1 MAAGAHNWR
10 ICHVSQGIKPRVGRL
25 LQPFI
30 EPFHNTAWTERL
42 GSKSDRDY
50 NRGIDCYLLLQ
61 PMTQETSA
69 TATVP
74 APISIGALKASC
86 SACSMHQLC
95 LPMGLENADIDRLDK
110 IIGRRRRLEKDERLY
125 AMGEPFRSLYAVRF
139 GHFKTYQINAAGE
152 QQITGFQM
160 AGELLGMDAISG
172 DRHHCDAVA
181 LEDSEVCE
189 IPFSRLE
196 ELFGEVPALLRHF
209 HRIMSQEI
217 TREQNVML
225 LLGNMRAEQRFAVFL
240 VNLSARYAARGYSST
255 SFALRM
261 SREDIGNYLGLTIES
276 VSRLLS
282 RFKKQGWIA
291 VDKREVTLLEPAR
304 LRAIAAGTEQCT
316 PMA

>member
-1 MAAGAHNWR
+1 MT
-10 ICHVSQGIKPRVGRL
+10 QGIPL
-25 LQPFI
+25 
-30 EPFHNTAWTERL
+30 
-42 GSKSDRDY
+42 
-50 NRGIDCYLLLQ
+50 
-61 PMTQETSA
+61 SA
-69 TATVP
+69 TA
-74 APISIGALKASC
+74 PISLGAIKASC

-95 LPMGLENADIDRLDK
+95 LPMGLDDADINRLDQ
-110 IIGRRRRLEKDERLY
+110 IIGRRRRLERDERLY
-125 AMGEPFRSLYAVRF
+125 AMGEPFRSLYAIRY
-139 GHFKTYQINAAGE
+139 GHFKTYQVNAAGE

-189 IPFSRLE
+189 IPFARLE
-196 ELFGEVPALLRHF
+196 DLFGQVPALLRHF

-255 SFALRM
+255 SFGLRM

-282 RFKKQGWIA
+282 RFKKQGWIE
-291 VDKREVTLLEPAR
+291 VDKREVRLLEPAK
-304 LRAIAAGTEQCT
+304 LKAIAAGTDQCS
-316 PMA
+316 PMS

>member
-1 MAAGAHNWR
+1 MEHPLP
-10 ICHVSQGIKPRVGRL
+10 HL
-25 LQPFI
+25 
-30 EPFHNTAWTERL
+30 
-42 GSKSDRDY
+42 
-50 NRGIDCYLLLQ
+50 
-61 PMTQETSA
+61 
-69 TATVP
+69 
-74 APISIGALKASC
+74 APVHFNMHALKASC

-95 LPMGLENADIDRLDK
+95 LPMGLDAVDITRLDDV
-110 IIGRRRRLEKDERLY
+110 IGKRRRVARDERLY
-125 AMGEPFRSLYAVRF
+125 QMGQPFRNLYAIRF

-189 IPFSRLE
+189 IPFADLE
-196 ELFGEVPALLRHF
+196 DLFAHVPTLLRHF

-240 VNLSARYAARGYSST
+240 INLSARYAARGYSAT
-255 SFALRM
+255 SFQLRM

-276 VSRLLS
+276 ISRLLS
-282 RFKKQGWIA
+282 RFKKQGLVR
-291 VDKREVTLLEPAR
+291 VDKREVTLLEPA
-304 LRAIAAGTEQCT
+304 LLKAMAAGTEQCH
-316 PMA
+316 PMS